1 MKAYLV
7 DENGNYD
14 ILWYCGYFAQ
24 KIQTKL
30 PTPEGSFVYDGLS
43 LVDFGKRFDIEEL
56 NKMLADEELSKLQH
70 ELEKKSEDD
79 VKSVGINLDMAN
91 FYMLC
96 QFINAI
102 VRERYFILLKP
113 TIKDTL
119 AELNEVSGISFT
131 CKDGTKATTNN
142 TKLVKATLD
151 AIKANI
157 DSDSCEYESYKLVKI
172 EDFADNIIMQSKFA
186 YWVATFLR
194 EYFPEAHR
202 RSNCCMVS
210 APEQRLILRMLSHCG
225 LAPEGITLSEAR
237 FRQLIGFV
245 HKLKMEESYMKLPD
259 MDWLPATFV
268 KYEDWHRK
276 NIDWTSPNLK
286 LHPIEK
292 GETVRITDL

>member
-14 ILWYCGYFAQ
+14 ILCYCGYFAQ

-30 PTPEGSFVYDGLS
+30 PTPEGGFVYDGLS
-43 LVDFGKRFDIEEL
+43 LVDFGKRFNIEDL
-56 NKMLADEELSKLQH
+56 NRMLADEELSKLQK
-70 ELEKKSEDD
+70 ELEKKSENDT
-79 VKSVGINLDMAN
+79 KSVGINLDMAN
-91 FYMLC
+91 FYVLC
-96 QFINAI
+96 MFINAI

-119 AELNEVSGISFT
+119 AELSEVNEITFA
-131 CKDGTKATTNN
+131 CKDGRKATTNN
-142 TKLVKATLD
+142 GSLVQVVLD
-151 AIKANI
+151 SIRDKSDI
-157 DSDSCEYESYKLVKI
+157 DSNSYETQKIVKV
-172 EDFADNIIMQSKFA
+172 EEFAENIIMQSKFA

-210 APEQRLILRMLSHCG
+210 APEQRLILRMLSHFG
-225 LAPEGITLSEAR
+225 LAPEGITLTEGR

-245 HKLKMEESYMKLPD
+245 QKLRMEESYMKLPD
-259 MDWLPATFV
+259 VDWIPATFI

-276 NIDWTSPNLK
+276 DIDWTSPNLK